1 MTEQNVAV
9 ARTGYSPILL
19 RTEQIGAALHHPV
32 FALALNRAFAL
43 TILLALAAILVA
55 TAWLSW
61 ILMSGMIGGPSTL
74 LAVFGLVACAVALL
88 RRTGQGFVSSLIFVG
103 FGGSTL
109 LFAALYVVA
118 GHALILG
125 G

>member
-9 ARTGYSPILL
+9 ARPGYSPILL
-19 RTEQIGAALHHPV
+19 RAEQIGAALHNPV
-32 FALALNRAFAL
+32 FALALNRTIAL
-43 TILLALAAILVA
+43 TILLALAVILVA
-55 TAWLSW
+55 TAWLSGV
-61 ILMSGMIGGPSTL
+61 LMRGMIGGPSTF
-74 LAVFGLVACAVALL
+74 LAVLGPAACAVALS

-103 FGGSTL
+103 FGGFTL

-118 GHALILG
+118 GYALILG

>member
-9 ARTGYSPILL
+9 ARPGYSPILL
-19 RTEQIGAALHHPV
+19 RAEQIGTALRHPD
-32 FALALNRAFAL
+32 FALVLNRAFAL
-43 TILLALAAILVA
+43 AVLLALAAILVA
-55 TAWLSW
+55 TVWLSW

-74 LAVFGLVACAVALL
+74 LAVFGLVACGVALL

-103 FGGSTL
+103 FGAFTL

-118 GHALILG
+118 GYALILG

>member
-9 ARTGYSPILL
+9 ASPGYSPILL
-19 RTEQIGAALHHPV
+19 RAEQIGTALRHPD
-32 FALALNRAFAL
+32 FALVLNRAFAL
-43 TILLALAAILVA
+43 AVLLALAAILVA
-55 TAWLSW
+55 TVWLSW
-61 ILMSGMIGGPSTL
+61 ILVSGMIGGPSTL

-103 FGGSTL
+103 FGGFTL

>member
-74 LAVFGLVACAVALL
+74 LAVLGLVACTVAL
-88 RRTGQGFVSSLIFVG
+88 RRVGQGFVSSLIFVG
-103 FGGSTL
+103 FGGFTL